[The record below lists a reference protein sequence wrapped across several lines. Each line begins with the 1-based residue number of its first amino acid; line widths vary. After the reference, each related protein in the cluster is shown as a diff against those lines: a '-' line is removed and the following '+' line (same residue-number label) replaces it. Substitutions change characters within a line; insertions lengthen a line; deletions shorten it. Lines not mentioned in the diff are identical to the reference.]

1 MPYMF
6 ILPNMSVLRFR
17 YFVFSLALGYW
28 LYQFTTTNYD
38 TVGWQFRHLTFWGLT
53 GAVYVAWL
61 MLSLSRKGLPPAHN
75 SLVSSV
81 AVLNA
86 MVVFLYWKLYFV
98 DPSLVNGNGPIVW
111 HQEYYLHLCGP
122 LLMIIDALFLNRSF
136 KHSLRGV
143 LMTIMI
149 CIAYIIWSEAIVG
162 PFNIEPVGSVTSGLP
177 YPFLNDMIFTERAL
191 FYATTIAT
199 ALMMYAGFWLFS
211 KLLPRLIGQKFL

>member
-1 MPYMF
+1 
-6 ILPNMSVLRFR
+6 
-17 YFVFSLALGYW
+17 
-28 LYQFTTTNYD
+28 
-38 TVGWQFRHLTFWGLT
+38 
-53 GAVYVAWL
+53 
-61 MLSLSRKGLPPAHN
+61 
-75 SLVSSV
+75 
-81 AVLNA
+81 
-86 MVVFLYWKLYFV
+86 
-98 DPSLVNGNGPIVW
+98 
-111 HQEYYLHLCGP
+111 
-122 LLMIIDALFLNRSF
+122 MIIDALFLNRSF

-199 ALMMYAGFWLFS
+199 ALIMYAGFWLFS